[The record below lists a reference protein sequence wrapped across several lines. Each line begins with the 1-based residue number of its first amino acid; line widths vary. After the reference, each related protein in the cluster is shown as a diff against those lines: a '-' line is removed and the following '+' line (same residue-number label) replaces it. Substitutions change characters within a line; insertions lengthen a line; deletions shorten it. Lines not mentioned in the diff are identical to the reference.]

1 MLSKLQRRADDA
13 VETRDGQLALKMRV
27 KHGKDKEGNNFFRFR
42 STHMAPITVVTWSDE
57 QFAILEED
65 TARYL
70 LRSGYAIGLDDEE
83 IEAYNKA
90 VDDENA
96 VAKKKQDEQTTAKK
110 AADEK
115 AAAAKLADEKA
126 AADKKAAAEKEAAAA
141 KAPAA
146 SDKGK

>member
-90 VDDENA
+90 VDDENGA
-96 VAKKKQDEQTTAKK
+96 NAKKAAEEKAAAAAAAKK

-115 AAAAKLADEKA
+115 AV
-126 AADKKAAAEKEAAAA
+126 ADKKAADEKAAAA